1 MQNSLLES
9 LRNFCHAHS
18 PLATIHNQIMSAN
31 VTTGNY
37 YQEIF
42 ETLFE
47 SAALNELAAGLAQG
61 QGALVLSGLAGSARS
76 LLIAALE
83 KKLRRRVVF
92 ITRSNRE
99 VEEIQPDLDF
109 FYCALNGLESCE
121 EQVLTIPALET
132 DPYDGTSPHAEV
144 LEQRTLALH
153 RAAQGEARILL
164 TSIDAIAER
173 TISPNLLNA
182 SSIVLRVGEDMPPEL
197 IVDLL
202 ISSGYVR
209 QEPVGA
215 VGEFSLRGG
224 ILDVFSPA
232 HDAPHRIEFFGDT
245 VDSIREFDADTQRS
259 IGKVSESNLVPMRE
273 LSVRREEFMQWA
285 EAARKHWADDRYRR
299 DLRARLAHAERGE
312 WFEGWEY
319 LLPLT
324 RALDASAFDYFKDAV
339 LVIDEPVEVEKRA
352 ADFYAHLQAR
362 FAQADEAGDLAL
374 SPERLFL
381 TVEELREKFAAATR
395 IEFRLLGRA
404 AATTDEQF
412 RIDGAG
418 LSSRVK
424 DIVSEIRNQE
434 SEVRSQKPDEDTEF
448 ASQES
453 DAYVEL
459 RIRESQEGS
468 GFTSQG
474 SETATEN
481 DQESDVQAPLSSEEE
496 VIARTRELIAAKK
509 AKPLF
514 LFPITGETPDISII
528 SQSSRRYYG
537 RIQELARDLKEPA
550 NRQMMLFAMPSL
562 GLAERV
568 VEMLSEYQVTAQLLS
583 SLNPQSRNGAPLLTN
598 RIVTVGRPANGFSLP
613 TANLTLLTESDVFG
627 DVERTV
633 QQRAVPKQQ
642 RKQRK
647 ASAFLSD
654 LGDLKV
660 GDYVVHVD
668 HGIGQFQGLQQIA
681 TAGAPTGNTAMGIQR
696 ASSGVREF
704 MLLTFAEGAKL
715 YVPVERLDLVQR
727 YSAGE
732 GHKPPLD
739 KLGGIGW
746 QKAKARVKRAMRDM
760 AEELLKLYAERKL
773 VGGHAYGA
781 DSPWQQE
788 FEDAFEYQ
796 LTPDQETA
804 IDDVKSDMENSQPA
818 DRLIVGD
825 VGYGKTEVAMRAA
838 FKAVM
843 ENKQVAVLA
852 PTTVLAFQHF
862 KTFQKRFAAFPVRI
876 DMLSRF
882 RSTKEQKATLQAL
895 EAGGVDIVIGTHRL
909 LSKDVTFKDLGLL
922 IVDEEQRFGVAHKER
937 IKHMRKKVDVIAMSA
952 TPIPRSL
959 NMSLAGLR
967 DMSVIETPPR
977 DRLAIQT
984 HVVPFS
990 DTVIRSAIE
999 LELQRGGQAFFVH
1012 NRVETIYTIAE
1023 LLTRLVPEAR
1033 IGVGHG
1039 QLGEKELEDVL
1050 MKFVRHELDVLVA
1063 TTIIENGIDIPLAN
1077 TIIINRADNYGLSQ
1091 LYQLRGRVGRSNRR
1105 AYAYLLIPTEDSL
1118 TDIAR
1123 RRLAA
1128 IREFSDLG
1136 AGFRIAALDLEL
1148 RGAGNLLGGQQSG
1161 HIDTIGFDLYTQML
1175 ERTVRELKGQPIED
1189 ETSTAINLGVD
1200 IRIPE
1205 EFIYDMSQR
1214 LRTYKRISSAESE
1227 AELADI
1233 HAEITDRYGSMPE
1246 SVENLFE
1253 YARLRRESSRLA
1265 VVSIDREGER
1275 LALKFS
1281 EKAKIDPEKLIE
1293 MVASGSA
1300 QFSPAGVMKVTV
1312 SAESDAEIFA
1322 EVRNLLNRLR

>member
-1 MQNSLLES
+1 
-9 LRNFCHAHS
+9 
-18 PLATIHNQIMSAN
+18 MSAN
-31 VTTGNY
+31 IATENY

-42 ETLFE
+42 NALLD
-47 SAALNELAAGLAQG
+47 SAALNELVAEFGKG
-61 QGALVLSGLAGSARS
+61 QRAVVLSGLAGSARS
-76 LLIAALE
+76 LVIAALA
-83 KKLRRRVVF
+83 KRLRRRIVF

-99 VEEIQPDLDF
+99 VEDLQPDLEF
-109 FYCALNGLESCE
+109 FYCALNGLDSCE
-121 EQVLTIPALET
+121 AQVLTIPALET

-164 TSIDAIAER
+164 TAIDAIAER
-173 TISPNLLNA
+173 TIPPHLLKA
-182 SSIVLRVGEDMPPEL
+182 SSIVLKIGEDMPPEL

-232 HDAPHRIEFFGDT
+232 HEAPHRIEFFGDT

-259 IGKVSESNLVPMRE
+259 IGKVTESNLVPMRE

-285 EAARKHWADDRYRR
+285 EAARQTWEDDRFRR

-312 WFEGWEY
+312 AFEGWEY

-324 RALDASAFDYFKDAV
+324 RPLEASAFDYFKDA
-339 LVIDEPVEVEKRA
+339 LLIIDEPVEIEKRA
-352 ADFYAHLQAR
+352 ADFYAHLQER

-374 SPERLFL
+374 APDKLFL
-381 TVEELREKFAAATR
+381 SVEELREKFAASTR

-404 AATTDEQF
+404 AANVDEQF
-412 RIDGAG
+412 QLLG
-418 LSSRVK
+418 LESGRESGVR
-424 DIVSEIRNQE
+424 SQE
-434 SEVRSQKPDEDTEF
+434 SEFDAPQTTLEEYDNASDENT
-448 ASQES
+448 AAES
-453 DAYVEL
+453 SVFTTQPTVLNTQSLTHNPQPA
-459 RIRESQEGS
+459 IRNPQ
-468 GFTSQG
+468 
-474 SETATEN
+474 
-481 DQESDVQAPLSSEEE
+481 SS
-496 VIARTRELIAAKK
+496 RNRL
-509 AKPLF
+509 LF
-514 LFPITGETPDISII
+514 LFPVTQETPDVAIL
-528 SQSSRRYYG
+528 SQSPRRYYG
-537 RIQELARDLKEPA
+537 RVQELARDLKDEW
-550 NRQMMLFAMPSL
+550 NKQTTLFVMPSL

-568 VEMLSEYQVTAQLLS
+568 VEMLNEYEVAAQLLPT
-583 SLNPQSRNGAPLLTN
+583 LNPQRLNFPQSSSSSANFQATDSPSSGSVSQTQNSPSFLIK
-598 RIVTVGRPANGFSLP
+598 RIVTIGKPTNGFSLAA
-613 TANLTLLTESDVFG
+613 ANLTVLTESDVFG
-627 DVERTV
+627 DTERTV
-633 QQRAVPKQQ
+633 QQRAVSKRP

-668 HGIGQFQGLQQIA
+668 HGIGQFQGLNQIA

-704 MLLTFAEGAKL
+704 MLLTFAEGARL

-732 GHKPPLD
+732 GHKPQLD

-746 QKAKARVKRAMRDM
+746 QKAKARVKRAMLDM

-796 LTPDQETA
+796 LTPDQEAA
-804 IDDVKSDMENSQPA
+804 IEEVKADMENAQPA

-882 RSTKEQKATLQAL
+882 RSAKEQKTTLQSL

-909 LSKDVTFKDLGLL
+909 LSKDVKFKDLGLL

-937 IKHMRKKVDVIAMSA
+937 IKQMRRKVDVLAMSA
-952 TPIPRSL
+952 TPIPRTL

-990 DTVIRSAIE
+990 ENVVRSAVE
-999 LELQRGGQAFFVH
+999 LELQRSGQAFFVH

-1039 QLGEKELEDVL
+1039 QMGEKDLEDVL

-1161 HIDTIGFDLYTQML
+1161 HIDAIGFDLYTQML

-1214 LRTYKRISSAESE
+1214 LRTYKRISSAENEE
-1227 AELADI
+1227 ALADI
-1233 HAEITDRYGSMPE
+1233 HAEITDRYGAIPE

-1253 YARLRRESSRLA
+1253 YARLRREASKLA

-1275 LALKFS
+1275 LAVKFS
-1281 EKAKIDPEKLIE
+1281 EKAKIDPDKLIE
-1293 MVASGSA
+1293 MVASGDA
-1300 QFSPAGVMKVTV
+1300 TFTPAGVMKVSLKAV
-1312 SAESDAEIFA
+1312 SDTEIFT
-1322 EVRNLLNRLR
+1322 EVRELFNRLR